1 MDKIG
6 FSIIFGYRKGNSKAL
21 YYKKD
26 IYPPPPTV
34 MKEIKKVTI
43 QKTLMKQHYT
53 YHCNSYDI
61 CSMLRKKS
69 VKI

>member
-26 IYPPPPTV
+26 IYPPTAHSD
-34 MKEIKKVTI
+34 ERN
-43 QKTLMKQHYT
+43 QKCYHPKNVDETTLHISLQF
-53 YHCNSYDI
+53 
-61 CSMLRKKS
+61 L
-69 VKI
+69 

>member
-1 MDKIG
+1 MDKIR
-6 FSIIFGYRKGNSKAL
+6 FSIIFGYRKGNTKARH
-21 YYKKD
+21 YKKD

-53 YHCNSYDI
+53 YH
-61 CSMLRKKS
+61 
-69 VKI
+69 